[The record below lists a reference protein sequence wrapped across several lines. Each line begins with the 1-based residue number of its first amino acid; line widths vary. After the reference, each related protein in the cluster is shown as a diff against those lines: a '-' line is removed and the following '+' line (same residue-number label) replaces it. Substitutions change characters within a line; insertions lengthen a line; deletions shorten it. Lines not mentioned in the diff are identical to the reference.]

1 MARQMS
7 RKDSIIYRR
16 VVNKLKPVIKL
27 EDIKELNILMP
38 NDTPSCVDEQ
48 FVDYMLKSGW
58 SLAASLHSVEVTSH
72 IFVRR

>member
-7 RKDSIIYRR
+7 RKDSIIYRKI
-16 VVNKLKPVIKL
+16 VNKLKPVIKL

-38 NDTPSCVDEQ
+38 DDTPDCVDQ
-48 FVDYMLKSGW
+48 QLVDYMLKSGW
-58 SLAASLHSVEVTSH
+58 SLAASLHSVEITPH